1 MKVLEAIKERK
12 SIRAFLDKPVDR
24 NTIEEILNYAIWAPS
39 WGNTQPWEFAVVNGE
54 LVKKIA
60 DMNEERFRAGEKPN
74 PDLEMPEKWPEV
86 YRSRY
91 ITVGKALFTTM
102 GIKRGDREAREK
114 HYINMQRFYGAPCVI
129 FVYIDG
135 ALVPHYA
142 TLDVGAVTQNICLA
156 ALEYGLGTCIMAA
169 AVHYPDIIREVTG
182 LPKTKKLVLGIAIGY
197 PDPDAVANKFR
208 SSRASVEKVTSWFG
222 F

>member
-1 MKVLEAIKERK
+1 MDILEAMRGRK

-24 NTIEEILNYAIWAPS
+24 AIIEEILDYAVWAPS
-39 WGNTQPWEFAVVNGE
+39 WGNTQPWEFAVVNGK

-60 DMNEERFRAGEKPN
+60 DKNQEKLLAGEKPN
-74 PDLEMPEKWPEV
+74 PDLVMPEKWPEV

-91 ITVGKALFTTM
+91 IAVGKALFTTM
-102 GIKRGDREAREK
+102 GIKRGDKEARER

-129 FVYIDG
+129 YVYIDD

-156 ALEYGLGTCIMAA
+156 AMTYGLGTCIMAA
-169 AVHYPDIIREVTG
+169 AVHYPDVIREIID
-182 LPKTKKLVLGIAIGY
+182 LPPGKKLVLGIAIGY
-197 PDPDAVANKFR
+197 PDLEAPANKFR
-208 SSRASVEKVTSWFG
+208 SSRTPAEKVTKWFG